1 MKELEWLE
9 DWYSSHCDGDWEHQ
23 YGVEIATI
31 DNPGWSV
38 TIDLVY
44 TDWQD
49 SEIEYQVFETSGN
62 DWYGYRVEN
71 GKFIGSGDPKKLTV
85 IINAF
90 RQIVEEKSVV

>member
-1 MKELEWLE
+1 MNELEWLE
-9 DWYSSHCDGDWEHQ
+9 HWYSSRCDGDWEHQ
-23 YGVEIATI
+23 YGVEITTI

-49 SEIEYQVFETSGN
+49 LEIKYQDFETSKN

-71 GKFIGSGDPKKLTV
+71 GKFEGFGDPKKLT
-85 IINAF
+85 IIVDAF
-90 RQIVEEKSVV
+90 KQIIEGKSVV